1 VNRGRPNCK
10 RLRLPR
16 RIATVYPMS
25 TSSVHA
31 VADRAGV
38 SVSTVSRALRGV
50 PGIAEATR
58 KRVQEAAD
66 ALGYAASP
74 SASRL
79 ATGRTRT
86 VTVVVP
92 LLSKWF
98 FAEVIAAAGRV
109 LSREGYDVLLT
120 ELSTPELRGDFFA
133 SPRLH
138 GRSDGALVVALQLT
152 PEELGAL
159 EAQGQAVA
167 LVGSER
173 AGTSSVRVA
182 DRDGGRAATR
192 HLLNLGHERI
202 AFLGIEEAPG
212 STLGGVPPAE
222 RLRGYREALTEAGLA
237 TDPEL
242 QLNVE
247 NSVDAGAAGMA
258 ALLDSAQPPTALV
271 AASDELAFGVLAT
284 LRGAGLRV
292 PDDFSVVGYDNHEL
306 ARAVGLTTMDHSVA
320 DQGRLAAH
328 ALLAVLS
335 SKPVAIDRIEPH
347 LVVRGST
354 APPRRLRAG
363 AP

>member
-1 VNRGRPNCK
+1 MSASVR
-10 RLRLPR
+10 
-16 RIATVYPMS
+16 TV
-25 TSSVHA
+25 A
-31 VADRAGV
+31 ARAGV

-58 KRVQEAAD
+58 KRVRAAAD
-66 ALGYAASP
+66 ELGYVASP

-79 ATGRTRT
+79 ATGCTQT
-86 VTVVVP
+86 VAVVVP

-120 ELSTPELRGDFFA
+120 ELSTPELRAEFFA

-138 GRSDGALVVALQLT
+138 GRSDGALLVALQLT

-173 AGTSSVRVA
+173 AGASSVRVE
-182 DRDGGRAATR
+182 DRDGGCAATR

-202 AFLGIEEAPG
+202 AFLGIQEAPG
-212 STLGGVPPAE
+212 SPLGGVPPAE
-222 RLRGYREALTEAGLA
+222 RLLGYRDALVEAGLA
-237 TDPEL
+237 ADPVLEL
-242 QLNVE
+242 GVE
-247 NSVDAGAAGMA
+247 NTVDAGAAAMA
-258 ALLDSAQPPTALV
+258 RLLTSADPPTGLV
-271 AASDELAFGVLAT
+271 AASDELAFGALAT
-284 LRGAGLRV
+284 LRRSGLRV
-292 PDDFSVVGYDNHEL
+292 PGDFSVVGYDNNEL
-306 ARAVGLTTMDHSVA
+306 ADAIGLTTMDHRVA
-320 DQGRLAAH
+320 EQGRLAAE
-328 ALLAVLS
+328 ALVAVLS
-335 SKPVAIDRIEPH
+335 GASAVVDRIEPH
-347 LVVRGST
+347 LVVRDSS

>member
-1 VNRGRPNCK
+1 
-10 RLRLPR
+10 
-16 RIATVYPMS
+16 MS
-25 TSSVHA
+25 VPVHA

-58 KRVQEAAD
+58 KRVQDAANE
-66 ALGYAASP
+66 LGYVASP

-79 ATGRTRT
+79 ATGCTRT

-120 ELSTPELRGDFFA
+120 ELSTPELRARFFA
-133 SPRLH
+133 SHRLH
-138 GRSDGALVVALQLT
+138 GRSDGALVIALQLT
-152 PEELGAL
+152 PEELGGL

-173 AGTSSVRVA
+173 SGASSVRVE

-192 HLLNLGHERI
+192 HLVNLGHERI
-202 AFLGIEEAPG
+202 AFLGIQEEPN

-222 RLRGYREALTEAGLA
+222 RVLGYRDALTETGLA
-237 TDPEL
+237 VDPALEL
-242 QLNVE
+242 RVE
-247 NSVDAGAAGMA
+247 NTVGAGAAAMT
-258 ALLDSAQPPTALV
+258 ALSTLAQPPTALV
-271 AASDELAFGVLAT
+271 AASDELAFGALAT

-306 ARAVGLTTMDHSVA
+306 AGAIGLTTMDHGVA
-320 DQGRLAAH
+320 EQGRLAAE
-328 ALLAVLS
+328 ALVATLRGASAVTG
-335 SKPVAIDRIEPH
+335 RIEPH

-363 AP
+363 PP

>member
-1 VNRGRPNCK
+1 
-10 RLRLPR
+10 
-16 RIATVYPMS
+16 MS
-25 TSSVHA
+25 VSVLT

-50 PGIAEATR
+50 PGISAVTR

-66 ALGYAASP
+66 ELGYVVSP

-86 VTVVVP
+86 IAVVVP

-120 ELSTPELRGDFFA
+120 ELSTPELRAEFFG

-152 PEELGAL
+152 PEELATLG
-159 EAQGQAVA
+159 AQGQAVA

-173 AGTSSVRVA
+173 AGASSVRVE
-182 DRDGGRAATR
+182 DRIGGLAATR

-202 AFLGIEEAPG
+202 AFLGIQESPG
-212 STLGGVPPAE
+212 SPLGGVPPAE
-222 RLRGYREALTEAGLA
+222 RLLGYRDALAEAGLPA
-237 TDPEL
+237 DPALEL
-242 QLNVE
+242 GVE
-247 NSVDAGAAGMA
+247 NTVDDGVAAMA
-258 ALLDSAQPPTALV
+258 SLLTMADPPTAVV
-271 AASDELAFGVLAT
+271 AASDELAFGALST
-284 LRGAGLRV
+284 LRGAGLDV
-292 PDDFSVVGYDNHEL
+292 PADFSVVGYDNHEF
-306 ARAVGLTTMDHSVA
+306 ARVVGLTTIDHSVA
-320 DQGRLAAH
+320 DQGRLAAE
-328 ALLAVLS
+328 ALVASLAGQPAAVG
-335 SKPVAIDRIEPH
+335 RIEPR

-354 APPRRLRAG
+354 APPRRLRVG
-363 AP
+363 S